1 MTTLFIYLFIFFCVC
16 VCLKLDGILGH
27 AFLHI
32 SPSKQKAGESLFSLF
47 SSI

>member
-1 MTTLFIYLFIFFCVC
+1 MATLFIYLFIFLC

-47 SSI
+47 SFV